1 MGNQRTDYP
10 GSQMEKGFQEG
21 MISLLNV
28 AERLGK
34 KTENLP
40 LGNVKVIDPH
50 NTVSSVYV

>member
-21 MISLLNV
+21 MISLLDV
-28 AERLGK
+28 AEKLGK

-50 NTVSSVYV
+50 NTVSRVCV